1 MDAGSLRLDLEHAV
15 DIFGTIQQHLDSVL
29 GQPRCVR
36 TAECFSLRMYLI
48 STLLALIAWHAW
60 AASISTA
67 TLSGTAETVA
77 AHGTLQAQGRS
88 TGLDRQRHDRVRA
101 AGR

>member
-1 MDAGSLRLDLEHAV
+1 MFDAGTLRLDLEHAV

-36 TAECFSLRMYLI
+36 TSECFSLRMYLI

-67 TLSGTAETVA
+67 TLSETAET
-77 AHGTLQAQGRS
+77 GTLICS
-88 TGLDRQRHDRVRA
+88 TCHTSGAREKHRT
-101 AGR
+101 